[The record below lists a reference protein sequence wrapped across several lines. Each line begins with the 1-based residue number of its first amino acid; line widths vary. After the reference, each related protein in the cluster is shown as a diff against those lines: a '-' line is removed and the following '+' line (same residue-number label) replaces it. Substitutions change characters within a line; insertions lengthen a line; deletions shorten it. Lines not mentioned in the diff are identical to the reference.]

1 MSKKVLLDRREY
13 IMPISEEIINRKGA
27 RKGSDIP
34 HDVLILLSQGEIES
48 VNLTEWLTVNHM
60 TLLQHVLPSLGLDD
74 HLDYVS
80 SEVAKQKS
88 ESGMKAIRLIGHL
101 LDEVLQEENE
111 EKQVEV
117 IQACSRHISDSVRC
131 WAAYMNKQRSSSL
144 EEKLAYI
151 QPFAAD
157 HHFGVR
163 EIAWMSV
170 RESLSDQLDQS
181 IEYLTEWA
189 KSEDENIRRFSVESI
204 RPRGVWTK
212 HIELLKQEP
221 ERALPILDDLKSDP
235 STYVQDS
242 VGNWLNDAS
251 KTQPNWVKSLC
262 EQWSKDSNTKATSRI
277 VKKAKRTI
285 VKGNL

>member
-1 MSKKVLLDRREY
+1 M
-13 IMPISEEIINRKGA
+13 INRKGA
-27 RKGSDIP
+27 RKGTDIP
-34 HDVLILLSQGEIES
+34 HDVLILLNQGEIES
-48 VNLTEWLTVNHM
+48 VNLTEWLAVNHM
-60 TLLQHVLPSLGLDD
+60 TLIQHVLPSVGLEHRLDD
-74 HLDYVS
+74 VS
-80 SEVAKQKS
+80 SEITKQKA
-88 ESGMKAIRLIGHL
+88 ESGMKAIRLIGQL
-101 LDEVLQEENE
+101 LDDVLHEENE
-111 EKQVEV
+111 EKQAEV
-117 IQACSRHISDSVRC
+117 LLAFAHHISDSVRC
-131 WAAYMNKQRSSSL
+131 WAAYMNKQSLSTL

-170 RESLSDQLDQS
+170 RESLSLQLDQS
-181 IEYLTEWA
+181 IEHLTEWA
-189 KSEDENIRRFSVESI
+189 KSEDENIRRFSVESL

-221 ERALPILDDLKSDP
+221 ERALPILNLLKSDP
-235 STYVQDS
+235 SIYVQDS

-251 KTQPNWVKSLC
+251 KTQPNWVTNLC
-262 EQWSKDSNTKATSRI
+262 DQWSKNSDTKATSRI

>member
-1 MSKKVLLDRREY
+1 
-13 IMPISEEIINRKGA
+13 MPISEEVINRKGA

-34 HDVLILLSQGEIES
+34 YEVLILLNQGEVES
-48 VNLTEWLTVNHM
+48 VNLTEWLAVNHM
-60 TLLQHVLPSLGLDD
+60 TLIQQVLPSVGLEHHLDD
-74 HLDYVS
+74 VLA
-80 SEVAKQKS
+80 EITKQKA
-88 ESGMKAIRLIGHL
+88 ESGMKAIRLIGQL
-101 LDEVLQEENE
+101 LDDVLHEENE

-117 IQACSRHISDSVRC
+117 LQAFSHHVSDSVRC
-131 WAAYMNKQRSSSL
+131 WAAYMNKQSLSTL

-170 RESLSDQLDQS
+170 RESLSLQLDQS

-189 KSEDENIRRFSVESI
+189 KSEDENLRRFAVEAI

-221 ERALPILDDLKSDP
+221 ERALPILNLLKSDS

-251 KTQPNWVKSLC
+251 KTKPNWVTNLC
-262 EQWSKDSNTKATSRI
+262 DQWSKDSDTKATSRI

>member
-1 MSKKVLLDRREY
+1 
-13 IMPISEEIINRKGA
+13 MPISEEMINRKGA
-27 RKGSDIP
+27 RKGTDIP
-34 HDVLILLSQGEIES
+34 HDVLILLNQGEIES
-48 VNLTEWLTVNHM
+48 VNLTEWLAVNHM
-60 TLLQHVLPSLGLDD
+60 TLIQHVLPSVGLEHRLDD
-74 HLDYVS
+74 VS
-80 SEVAKQKS
+80 SEITKQKA
-88 ESGMKAIRLIGHL
+88 ESGMKAIRLIGQL
-101 LDEVLQEENE
+101 LDDVLHEENE
-111 EKQVEV
+111 EKQAEV
-117 IQACSRHISDSVRC
+117 LLAFAHHISDSVRC
-131 WAAYMNKQRSSSL
+131 WAAYMNKQSLSTL

-170 RESLSDQLDQS
+170 RESLSLQLDQS
-181 IEYLTEWA
+181 IEHLTEWA
-189 KSEDENIRRFSVESI
+189 KSEDENIRRFSVESL

-221 ERALPILDDLKSDP
+221 ERALPILNLLKSDP
-235 STYVQDS
+235 SIYVQDS

-251 KTQPNWVKSLC
+251 KTQPNWVTNLC
-262 EQWSKDSNTKATSRI
+262 DQWSKNSDTKATSRI

>member
-1 MSKKVLLDRREY
+1 
-13 IMPISEEIINRKGA
+13 MPISEEMINRKGA
-27 RKGSDIP
+27 RKGTDIP
-34 HDVLILLSQGEIES
+34 HDVLSLLNQGEIES
-48 VNLTEWLTVNHM
+48 VNLTEWLAVNHM
-60 TLLQHVLPSLGLDD
+60 TLIQHVLPSAGLD
-74 HLDYVS
+74 HRLGEVS
-80 SEVAKQKS
+80 SEIAKQKA
-88 ESGMKAIRLIGHL
+88 ESGMKAIRLIGQL
-101 LDEVLQEENE
+101 LDGVLREENE
-111 EKQVEV
+111 EKQAKVLQV
-117 IQACSRHISDSVRC
+117 FAHHVSDSVRC
-131 WAAYMNKQRSSSL
+131 WAAYMNKQSLSTL

-157 HHFGVR
+157 YHFGVR

-170 RESLSDQLDQS
+170 RESLSLQLDQS
-181 IEYLTEWA
+181 IEHLTEWA

-221 ERALPILDDLKSDP
+221 ERALPILNLLKSDP

-251 KTQPNWVKSLC
+251 KTQPNWVTNLC
-262 EQWSKDSNTKATSRI
+262 DQWSKDSDTKATSRI

-285 VKGNL
+285 VKENL

>member
-1 MSKKVLLDRREY
+1 
-13 IMPISEEIINRKGA
+13 MPISEEMINRKGA
-27 RKGSDIP
+27 RKGTDIP
-34 HDVLILLSQGEIES
+34 HEVLNLLNQGEIES
-48 VNLTEWLTVNHM
+48 VNLTEWLAVNHM
-60 TLLQHVLPSLGLDD
+60 TLIQHVLPSVGLDYR
-74 HLDYVS
+74 LGEVS
-80 SEVAKQKS
+80 SEIAKQKA
-88 ESGMKAIRLIGHL
+88 ESGMKAIRLIGQL
-101 LDEVLQEENE
+101 LDDVLREENE
-111 EKQVEV
+111 EKQAKVL
-117 IQACSRHISDSVRC
+117 QAFAHHVSDSVRC
-131 WAAYMNKQRSSSL
+131 WAAYMNKQSL
-144 EEKLAYI
+144 STMEEKLAYI

-157 HHFGVR
+157 YHFGVR

-170 RESLSDQLDQS
+170 RESLSLQLDQS
-181 IEYLTEWA
+181 IEHLTEWA

-221 ERALPILDDLKSDP
+221 ERALPILNLLKSDP

-251 KTQPNWVKSLC
+251 KTQPNWVTNLC
-262 EQWSKDSNTKATSRI
+262 DQWSKDSDTKATSRI

>member
-1 MSKKVLLDRREY
+1 
-13 IMPISEEIINRKGA
+13 MPISEEIINRKGA

-48 VNLTEWLTVNHM
+48 VNLTEWLSVNHM

-131 WAAYMNKQRSSSL
+131 WAGYMNKQRSSSL

-251 KTQPNWVKSLC
+251 KTQPNWVKNLC

>member
-1 MSKKVLLDRREY
+1 MQ
-13 IMPISEEIINRKGA
+13 ISEEIINRKGA
-27 RKGSDIP
+27 RKGTDIP
-34 HDVLILLSQGEIES
+34 HDVLFLLNQGKIES
-48 VNLTEWLTVNHM
+48 VNLTEWLAVNHM
-60 TLLQHVLPSLGLDD
+60 TLLRQVLPSVGLDH
-74 HLDYVS
+74 HLDGLTS
-80 SEVAKQKS
+80 KITQQKA
-88 ESGMKAIRLIGHL
+88 ESGMKAIRLIGQL
-101 LDEVLQEENE
+101 LDEWLQKENGEKQAEVLQAFTHH
-111 EKQVEV
+111 V
-117 IQACSRHISDSVRC
+117 SDSVRC
-131 WAAYMNKQRSSSL
+131 WAAYMNKHRLSTL

-170 RESLSDQLDQS
+170 RESLTDQLDQS
-181 IEYLTEWA
+181 IEHLTAWA
-189 KSEDENIRRFSVESI
+189 KSKDENIRRFSVEAI

-212 HIELLKQEP
+212 HIESLKQEP
-221 ERALPILDDLKSDP
+221 MRAQPILDLLKSDP

-251 KTQPNWVKSLC
+251 KTQPNWVINLC
-262 EQWSKDSNTKATSRI
+262 EQWLKDSDTKATSRI

>member
-1 MSKKVLLDRREY
+1 MQ
-13 IMPISEEIINRKGA
+13 ISEDIINRKGA
-27 RKGSDIP
+27 RKGTDIP
-34 HDVLILLSQGEIES
+34 RDVWILLNQGEIES
-48 VNLTEWLTVNHM
+48 VNLTEWLAVNHM
-60 TLLQHVLPSLGLDD
+60 TLIQHVLPSVGLDHYID
-74 HLDYVS
+74 DIS
-80 SEVAKQKS
+80 SEITKQKA
-88 ESGMKAIRLIGHL
+88 ESGMKAIRLIGQL
-101 LDEVLQEENE
+101 LDEVLHEENE
-111 EKQVEV
+111 EKQAEV
-117 IQACSRHISDSVRC
+117 LQAFAHHVSDSVRC
-131 WAAYMNKQRSSSL
+131 WAAYMNKQHLSTL

-170 RESLSDQLDQS
+170 RESLSHQLDQS

-189 KSEDENIRRFSVESI
+189 KSGDENIRRFSVESI

-221 ERALPILDDLKSDP
+221 ERALPILNLLKSDL

-251 KTQPNWVKSLC
+251 KTQPNWVMNLC
-262 EQWSKDSNTKATSRI
+262 EQWSKESDTKATSRI
-277 VKKAKRTI
+277 IKQAKRTI
-285 VKGNL
+285 CEGESVNKSLN

>member
-1 MSKKVLLDRREY
+1 MQ
-13 IMPISEEIINRKGA
+13 ISEEIINRKGA
-27 RKGSDIP
+27 RKGTDIP
-34 HDVLILLSQGEIES
+34 HDVLFLLNQGKIES
-48 VNLTEWLTVNHM
+48 VNLTEWLAVNHM
-60 TLLQHVLPSLGLDD
+60 TLLRQVLPSVGLDH
-74 HLDYVS
+74 HLDGLTS
-80 SEVAKQKS
+80 KITQQKA
-88 ESGMKAIRLIGHL
+88 ESGMKAIRLIGQL
-101 LDEVLQEENE
+101 LDEWLQKENGEKQAEVLQAFTHH
-111 EKQVEV
+111 V
-117 IQACSRHISDSVRC
+117 SDSVRC
-131 WAAYMNKQRSSSL
+131 WVAYMNKHRLSTL

-170 RESLSDQLDQS
+170 RESLTDQLDQS
-181 IEYLTEWA
+181 IEHLTAWA
-189 KSEDENIRRFSVESI
+189 KSKDENIRRFSVEAI

-212 HIELLKQEP
+212 HIESLKQEP
-221 ERALPILDDLKSDP
+221 MRAQPILDLLKSDP

-251 KTQPNWVKSLC
+251 KTQPNWVINLC
-262 EQWSKDSNTKATSRI
+262 EQWLKDSDTKATSRI